1 MLNLNEI
8 LLQLLGKQELVELW
22 WASPNKAFDG
32 AIPDDI
38 LHSDRR
44 NEVVK
49 YILQHSGSDFS

>member
-8 LLQLLGKQELVELW
+8 LLRWLGSQQLVELW

-44 NEVVK
+44 NEVVS